1 MHRVTFLKS
10 SSLIHVQWF
19 SSGDI
24 GFIVLLYCYFW
35 QHNIRVR
42 AFHKLSL
49 SLFAFLLLSPLS
61 FAVLKDVMLGAFALT
76 ESCRC
81 CCFMF
86 FFMFMPQCECSSG
99 IPAGY
104 FRNVCRA
111 LIVHVPPGGL
121 NMALKLTKLSQ
132 LS

>member
-86 FFMFMPQCECSSG
+86 FLCLCHSANVHLESCRLFQECLSCTDSSR
-99 IPAGY
+99 PARG
-104 FRNVCRA
+104 FE
-111 LIVHVPPGGL
+111 HG
-121 NMALKLTKLSQ
+121 T
-132 LS
+132 